1 MPAKYPPPFTHPAYT
16 TPPHGILI
24 IHQKTPTGPEPAGCT
39 RRAGLA
45 VGRCLPLRH
54 GHTYALPVIAA
65 VVLFAVVGVVMT
77 TVQVIRRRWLDALQA
92 VMGVVVVELAYA
104 GIILR
109 QHWIGLVALG
119 ITVVTAIVFLVMKQR
134 AKRDRRRNR
143 AETPAPEHPHTAL
156 AG

>member
-1 MPAKYPPPFTHPAYT
+1 M
-16 TPPHGILI
+16 
-24 IHQKTPTGPEPAGCT
+24 
-39 RRAGLA
+39 
-45 VGRCLPLRH
+45 
-54 GHTYALPVIAA
+54 
-65 VVLFAVVGVVMT
+65 VLFAVVGVVMT

-134 AKRDRRRNR
+134 AKRGSQEEPSGDSR
-143 AETPAPEHPHTAL
+143 P
-156 AG
+156 